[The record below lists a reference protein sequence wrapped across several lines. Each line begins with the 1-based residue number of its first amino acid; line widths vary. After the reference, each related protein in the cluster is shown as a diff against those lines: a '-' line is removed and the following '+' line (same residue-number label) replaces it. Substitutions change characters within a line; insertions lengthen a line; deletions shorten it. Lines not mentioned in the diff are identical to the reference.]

1 MSEIKAIVDGLNQPP
16 FNKGLTQV
24 AFDEMTPLDLLVVL
38 NEILAYLS
46 SDHAVDMRQEP
57 PDQTALRVGSFLR
70 IMQYRSPAN
79 LGPEELGAQLVQGD
93 RGCTYHVMNFLFSRL
108 QDLKKRAYLAK
119 YLINVDIPQELLG
132 DEEILTT
139 YQQHKEL
146 QRAFTQTH
154 KQVDMMRNGT
164 VSPDAL
170 REKIGEVESEKKELD
185 EKIGKLKARISHD
198 DPDEF
203 LKLAASLRRN
213 QEGKSKVTEGI
224 KEQRGLLK
232 LADERLRSVMSQR
245 DQFREIALH
254 GSPTQVIQAMEKEAA
269 KNRQLATVQLPQEIN
284 EKTQRLQQ
292 VEKALEGDKMT
303 EFELGELSS
312 ECNRLKAEIG
322 DLERK
327 AAHPADNDRLHL
339 FRPQAQQVTN
349 RKKDMI
355 QRLQLLQEERDH
367 VDGGLKAQQ
376 ETLSQF
382 GEEKVLTG
390 DDFANYAK
398 QLRTKYAQCQKLKAE
413 ENEIK
418 SELTVLNRTEQI
430 LKSRSG
436 NVEEAMKKMEV
447 ERGITGYRNQQEDI
461 AKVSEAQEDVNM
473 KKQSSLEELSAIVL
487 DLTQKIKDQKLKLKE
502 PIRELKYVLRPK
514 YKELGDEYREKKSQ
528 FESCKFQHEGD
539 ISNLRNDVKE
549 LEESCNDLE
558 SRWHQLNAH
567 ISILS
572 VHSARLSTQL
582 ELKDQDGRK
591 VCSYRELYA
600 SRIKHAEMESKTLR
614 EQQKQ
619 VKLMYEPAKEQ
630 MQMFENLRVLLECK
644 RNCLANVD
652 GQNGFMGGEDGG
664 HAVTHMSE
672 NVMQLE

>member
-1 MSEIKAIVDGLNQPP
+1 MSEIKAIVDGFNHPP
-16 FNKGLTQV
+16 FNKGLTLV
-24 AFDEMTPLDLLVVL
+24 AFDELSPLDLLVML
-38 NEILAYLS
+38 NEILAHLS
-46 SDHAVDMRQEP
+46 TEHDVDMRQEP
-57 PDQTALRVGSFLR
+57 PDQTALRIGAFLR

-79 LGPEELGAQLVQGD
+79 LQPEELGNQLVQGD
-93 RGCTYHVMNFLFSRL
+93 RAITYNVMNFLFSRL
-108 QDLKKRAYLAK
+108 PDLKKRAYLAK
-119 YLINVDIPQELLG
+119 YLVNVEIPQELLI

-170 REKIGEVESEKKELD
+170 REKISEVENEKKELD
-185 EKIGKLKARISHD
+185 DKIGKMKTRIDHD
-198 DPDEF
+198 DPDAF
-203 LKLAASLRRN
+203 LSLASTLRRN
-213 QEGKSKVTEGI
+213 EEEKSKIAEGI

-232 LADERLRSVMSQR
+232 LADERLRNVMGQR

-269 KNRQLATVQLPQEIN
+269 KNRQLATVQLPQDIN
-284 EKTQRLQQ
+284 EKSQRLQQ

-303 EFELGELSS
+303 EFELEELASDCS
-312 ECNRLKAEIG
+312 RLKTEIAE
-322 DLERK
+322 LERR
-327 AAHPADNDRLHL
+327 AAHPAENDRLHL

-355 QRLQLLQEERDH
+355 QRLQLLQEERDQ
-367 VDGGLKAQQ
+367 VDDALRAQQ

-398 QLRTKYAQCQKLKAE
+398 QLRTKYAQCQKLKQE

-430 LKSRSG
+430 LRSRAT

-447 ERGITGYRNQQEDI
+447 ERGILGYRSQQEDI
-461 AKVSEAQEDVNM
+461 AKVSEQQEDVNM
-473 KKQSSLEELSAIVL
+473 KKQQSLEELSSIVL

-514 YKELGDEYREKKSQ
+514 YKELGEEYREKKSQ
-528 FESCKFQHEGD
+528 YEACKFQHEGE
-539 ISNLRNDVKE
+539 ISHLRNDVKE
-549 LEESCNDLE
+549 LEETCNDLE
-558 SRWHQLNAH
+558 GRWHQLNAH
-567 ISILS
+567 ISILT

-582 ELKDQDGRK
+582 DMKDQDGRK
-591 VCSYRELYA
+591 VSSYRELYA
-600 SRIKHAEMESKTLR
+600 SRIKHAEQESKKLR

-630 MQMFENLRVLLECK
+630 MQMFENLRMLLECK
-644 RNCLANVD
+644 RQCLSND
-652 GQNGFMGGEDGG
+652 GQTGFMTGEDGG
-664 HAVTHMSE
+664 HAVAHMSE